1 MTLDVYSDIPD
12 IPTNPVINIIIQIR
26 SILWFGKHMILGVCM
41 SLLTFSTF
49 LIFPTFLKT
58 PTFQTF
64 PIYYLA
70 KTPGLYQV
78 PDHIDLVVWKTYDTW
93 CLCVSPDTLN
103 IPDIPDIPNIPED
116 PDIPDIPNLLPREN
130 SRSLTRPKAEI
141 MS

>member
-1 MTLDVYSDIPD
+1 
-12 IPTNPVINIIIQIR
+12 
-26 SILWFGKHMILGVCM
+26 MILGVCM

-58 PTFQTF
+58 PD
-64 PIYYLA
+64 I
-70 KTPGLYQV
+70 

-103 IPDIPDIPNIPED
+103 IPDIPDIPNIHED

-130 SRSLTRPKAEI
+130 SRSLISPKAEI
-141 MS
+141 MR